1 MWFSYKNESID
12 WYEINVNNVKKL
24 ISMNEKGERVSSLEE
39 FVVYKEEKDYEK
51 SFV

>member
-24 ISMNEKGERVSSLEE
+24 ISMNEKGESVSNIEE
-39 FVVYKEEKDYEK
+39 FVVYKKEKDYEK
-51 SFV
+51 SYV